1 MSEAIEV
8 DENGSSSKLA
18 ITTPTAAVLLSSSVL
33 KAMDVESIAFHGLG
47 KTITISSDDST
58 PSAQSS
64 LVVPTDVLS
73 REELN
78 VMLECFPT
86 FIEMKPP
93 TFHMNELF
101 SVLERI
107 PVDVTIE
114 LS

>member
-8 DENGSSSKLA
+8 DENGSSSKIA
-18 ITTPTAAVLLSSSVL
+18 ITTPTTAVLLSSSVL

-64 LVVPTDVLS
+64 LVVPIDVLS

-78 VMLECFPT
+78 VMLERFPI

-107 PVDVTIE
+107 PVDVIIE

>member
-18 ITTPTAAVLLSSSVL
+18 ITTPTTAVLLSSSVL

-64 LVVPTDVLS
+64 LVVPIDVLS

-78 VMLECFPT
+78 VMLERFPT

-107 PVDVTIE
+107 PVDVIIE